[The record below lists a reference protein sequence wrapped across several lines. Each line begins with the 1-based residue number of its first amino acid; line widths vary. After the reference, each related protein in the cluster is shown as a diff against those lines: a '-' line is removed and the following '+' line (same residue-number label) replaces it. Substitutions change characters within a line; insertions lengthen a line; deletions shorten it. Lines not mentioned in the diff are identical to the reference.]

1 MVNLYRLIMNQFTTK
16 DEMAQHCIKAIKETL
31 FISYEKDLIIDPCAQ
46 NEEGLFLKPIDALVR
61 FSLFYDKEPKH
72 THISA
77 ADLLTT
83 DFDYFEKTRLA
94 GLWYDAIH
102 VVSCPPPHL
111 IEQFVTATCKFAQ
124 SVSFLSSVKPGKHTF
139 PPNFFLM
146 YEEKIM
152 LNKTPYYFQIWIK
165 ADL

>member
-1 MVNLYRLIMNQFTTK
+1 MNIFITK
-16 DEMAQHCIKAIKETL
+16 DEMAQHCIKTIKDTL
-31 FISYEKDLIIDPCAQ
+31 FISYDKDLIIDPCAQ
-46 NEEGLFLKPIDALVR
+46 NEDVIFLKYIDSLVH
-61 FSLFYDKEPKH
+61 FSLFYDKQPKH
-72 THISA
+72 THISE
-77 ADLLTT
+77 ADLLTIN
-83 DFDYFEKTRLA
+83 FDYFEKTRLS

-124 SVSFLSSVKPGKHTF
+124 SVSFLSLEKPGKHTF

-146 YEEKIM
+146 YEEKVL
-152 LNKTPYYFQIWIK
+152 LNKTSYYFQIWIK